1 MFRLICLVQ
10 TIDGAPVDDIVAAAR
25 TMVADEPKIMRGEV
39 MPGLGKMKDVV
50 DHATYSLVMD
60 FANEDDWSGYI
71 AGQPHMTFHEYSY
84 PFAKHIVVTQY
95 ELPD

>member
-10 TIDGAPVDDIVAAAR
+10 TVDDAPVDDIVAAAR
-25 TMVADEPKIMRGEV
+25 TMVADEPRIIRGEV
-39 MPGLGKMKDVV
+39 MAGLGKMKEFVE
-50 DHATYSLVMD
+50 HADYSLVMD

-71 AGQPHMTFHEYSY
+71 AGQPHTTFHEYSY

>member
-1 MFRLICLVQ
+1 
-10 TIDGAPVDDIVAAAR
+10 
-25 TMVADEPKIMRGEV
+25 
-39 MPGLGKMKDVV
+39 MKDFV

-60 FANEDDWSGYI
+60 FANEADWRGYI
-71 AGQPHMTFHEYSY
+71 AGEPHTTFHGYSF